1 MMFSGTA
8 VSGGGAFG
16 VVVATGMR
24 TEIGKIQA
32 RTNHI

>member
-1 MMFSGTA
+1 MMFSGTTVA
-8 VSGGGAFG
+8 NGGALG

-32 RTNHI
+32 HVQV